1 MPTQLPLVFSPSQ
14 HWQGH
19 DGNWSSFVVR
29 VGTPEQNFR
38 VLPSPATGEVIL
50 PDFRGCQP
58 SAGNPYNCAE
68 LRGVFD
74 TNGLSGFQFNVS
86 ETWQDIG
93 IFGAELEKNLGY
105 DANVSYGHDNVGLMM
120 QNSGGPTLT
129 DQVVGS
135 LKNMPFFVGFFGLSP
150 NPSNFSKFNDPQRSY
165 LATLKDE
172 QHIPSLSYGYSA
184 GAYYKS
190 PKAFGSLTLGGY
202 DEERFV
208 PNTVTFP
215 FDIYDDQPAR
225 VKLEQVTAKNTLN
238 GSVTILHD
246 QIDINIDF
254 TMPYLWLPRETCDLI
269 ATHFG
274 LTHDNV
280 SDLYLIDDA
289 THKELVARNPI
300 FTFTF
305 GDGAKSAGT
314 VGIVVP
320 YSAFDLQA
328 SWPLFNDTKNYF
340 PIRRGNSS
348 QYTLGRAFMQE
359 AYVIVDFERGN
370 LSLHQAAFPA
380 SNEQK
385 ITPILANAVSE
396 NGTHG
401 LHRSAI
407 AGIATGSVVFVALVV
422 VLGLL
427 LYRRRKPQHVQDQS
441 KLEQW
446 SSSDDNQ
453 VTAELAEIKVVR
465 TQLMSTEV
473 LELRG
478 SSIVEVGRRSR
489 SELE

>member
-1 MPTQLPLVFSPSQ
+1 MSTPSPLVFSPSQ

-58 SAGNPYNCAE
+58 STGDRYKCAE

-74 TNGLSGFQFNVS
+74 TNGLLGFQSNVS

-93 IFGAELEKNLGY
+93 IFGADLEEYLGY
-105 DANVSYGHDNVGLMM
+105 TANASYGHDNVGLMM

-129 DQVVGS
+129 NQVVGS
-135 LKNMPFFVGFFGLSP
+135 LKKRPFFVGFFGLSP
-150 NPSNFSKFNDPQRSY
+150 NPSNFSNFNDPQRSY

-172 QHIPSLSYGYSA
+172 QHIPSLAYGYSA
-184 GAYYKS
+184 ES
-190 PKAFGSLTLGGY
+190 PKVFGSLTLGGY
-202 DEERFV
+202 DEKRLI

-215 FDIYDDQPAR
+215 FDKYDEQPAR
-225 VKLEQVTAKNTLN
+225 VKLQQVTTKNTLN

-254 TMPYLWLPRETCDLI
+254 TMPYLWLPPDTCDTI
-269 ATHFG
+269 ATHFS
-274 LTHDNV
+274 LTHDNA
-280 SDLYLIDDA
+280 SGLYLVDDA
-289 THKELVARNPI
+289 THNELMARNPVL
-300 FTFTF
+300 TFVF
-305 GDGAKSAGT
+305 GDGATSAET
-314 VGIVVP
+314 VSIVVP
-320 YSAFDLQA
+320 YAAFDLQA

-348 QYTLGRAFMQE
+348 QLSLGRAFMQE
-359 AYVIVDFERGN
+359 AYVVVDFERGN

-380 SNEQK
+380 GNEQM
-385 ITPILANAVSE
+385 IVPILADVVSSE
-396 NGTHG
+396 RGIHG
-401 LHRSAI
+401 LRRSDI
-407 AGIATGSVVFVALVV
+407 AGIATGSAVLVALVV
-422 VLGLL
+422 VLSLL
-427 LYRRRKPQHVQDQS
+427 LYFRRKRSHVEEQP

-446 SSSDDNQ
+446 SSSENTHA
-453 VTAELAEIKVVR
+453 TAELAENKVVR
-465 TQLMSTEV
+465 MQLMSTEV

-478 SSIVEVGRRSR
+478 SAIGEAGGRAR